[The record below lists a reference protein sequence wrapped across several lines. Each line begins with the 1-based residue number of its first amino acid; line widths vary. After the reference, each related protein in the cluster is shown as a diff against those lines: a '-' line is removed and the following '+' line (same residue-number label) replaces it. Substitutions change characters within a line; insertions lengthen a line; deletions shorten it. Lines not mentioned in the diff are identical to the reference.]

1 MILSSSSLLPNANAV
16 CYFTWIPWKKMYISP
31 GLGTPFLYENNA
43 KLALKKRETLSESD
57 LKFKTIIS

>member
-1 MILSSSSLLPNANAV
+1 
-16 CYFTWIPWKKMYISP
+16 MYISP
-31 GLGTPFLYENNA
+31 GLETPFLYENNT

>member
-1 MILSSSSLLPNANAV
+1 
-16 CYFTWIPWKKMYISP
+16 MYISP